1 MAGIEELLVSIVSKL
16 DDAGFKQLD
25 KMESKADKATRVL
38 SNNLRNMFV
47 GVIGSI
53 GAKEII
59 DASVKLDS
67 LKTSFAALAG
77 SDTAGAEQLKY
88 LREETR
94 RLGQDFEKSAEAYQ
108 NLFAAGKGANMSD
121 SDIQQIFSS
130 VLEVATATGKGAEQT
145 RNALLALEQMISKGR
160 VSMEELRRQLG
171 QALPGSFQIAARAMG
186 TSTEGLNDLVESGLD
201 AQEFVTRFANQ
212 LHKEFGL
219 KAVQASH
226 TLRAELA
233 NLNSVI
239 FDLKAS
245 FLDGEAGEA
254 FADTIRQLTKVLSS
268 SELQSSLH
276 GISQFLTFLLKNIKP
291 IIAVLGFLFANIAIG
306 KAAKGVVSFLGFAG
320 GALKTGRNLLIL
332 TQGLKWLPRIWGII
346 KLAWWALNPLKKIE
360 LIIWVIMGVI
370 TGMVAL
376 FKWWVKKEENKKKP
390 IWVKDADGY
399 WRDVNEDSPT
409 YGQKGISLTD
419 DLVKHL
425 QDIEKM
431 TGVKSDILVTPIG
444 DSSGKV
450 TGGAA
455 DIGYKGELP
464 NLNQS
469 SNNNTNNIS
478 INISTNSDNPQ
489 GIGEAVRT
497 AMLDV
502 FESVRI
508 RNGYPQTEVV

>member
-88 LREETR
+88 LREETQ
-94 RLGQDFEKSAEAYQ
+94 RLGQDFLTSAEAYK
-108 NLFAAGKGANMSD
+108 NLFSAGRGVGMSTD
-121 SDIQQIFSS
+121 EIQKVFSS
-130 VLEVATATGKGAEQT
+130 VLEAGTVLGSSQQQMQGA
-145 RNALLALEQMISKGR
+145 LMALEQMISKGK

-171 QALPGSFQIAARAMG
+171 NALPGAMHIAARAMG
-186 TSTEGLNDLVESGLD
+186 TTSQGLQEMLEAGLD
-201 AQEFVTRFANQ
+201 SQKFVTAFSNQ
-212 LHKEFGL
+212 LHDEFGG
-219 KAVQASH
+219 KAVEASH

-233 NLNSVI
+233 RLNNAI
-239 FDLKAS
+239 FDVKTS

-254 FADTIRQLTKVLSS
+254 FADTIKQLVEVLKSP
-268 SELQSSLH
+268 ELTSSLQ

-291 IIAVLGFLFANIAIG
+291 IMAILGFLFANMAIG

-332 TQGLKWLPRIWGII
+332 TQGLKWLPRIWEII

-360 LIIWVIMGVI
+360 LIIWLIVGA
-370 TGMVAL
+370 VAF
-376 FKWWVKKEENKKKP
+376 FKWWAKKEENKKKP

-409 YGQKGISLTD
+409 YGQKGINLTD